1 MNSKEE
7 IAILKLKIKSL
18 TSEISEFKRL
28 IVKSKIEIASLI
40 GNNGQN
46 RDLLEYVETYLIPK
60 DEV

>member
-18 TSEISEFKRL
+18 TSEISELKRL

>member
-7 IAILKLKIKSL
+7 IAILKLKIESL
-18 TSEISEFKRL
+18 TSEISELKRL